1 MEAAPWWLLIVAP
14 FVLFAL
20 GWVAARIDIGHLMSE
35 SRALPSSYFKGLNY
49 LVNEQPDRAIDAFI
63 EVVKLD
69 PETIDLHFA
78 LGNLFRRRG
87 ETERAIRMHQ
97 NLLSRPDLPEDQRTH
112 ALFELGQ
119 DYLKAGLLDR
129 AEETFTQLESSSYS
143 VDARRNLL
151 EIFQLE
157 KEWMKAISAAVELQE
172 MGAGSNQMR
181 IAQFYCELAQSAVNE
196 SRLADAKSQ
205 LEAGLAANR
214 KSVRAL
220 VLLGDIAAREGRD
233 EDAIGYWK
241 RIEQQSPPHIALV
254 AERMMDAFRRTGRF
268 TEGLML
274 LRSYFDTTPSIDL
287 LEAVLKAT
295 AELQGAQVASQVALD
310 ALHRSPSL
318 LALSQYLDS
327 RAELAEPAERAN
339 LEVVRN
345 LIHNHTRRIGRYTCA
360 NCGFKARQF
369 HWQCPGCSTWES
381 YPPLRSEEL
390 DLQTTL

>member
-1 MEAAPWWLLIVAP
+1 VEAAPSWLLIVAP

-35 SRALPSSYFKGLNY
+35 SRALPSSYFKGLNF

-97 NLLSRPDLPEDQRTH
+97 NLLSRPDLPEEQRTH
-112 ALFELGQ
+112 AMYELGQ

-129 AEETFTQLESSSYS
+129 AEETFTSLDTSSYS
-143 VDARRNLL
+143 PDARRNLL

-157 KEWMKAISAAVELQE
+157 KEWKKAIVAGMQLQE

-181 IAQFYCELAQSAVNE
+181 IAQFHCELAQSAINQ
-196 SRLADAKSQ
+196 SRLQDAKIE
-205 LEAGLAANR
+205 LEAALAANR

-220 VLLGDIAAREGRD
+220 ILLGDIEAREGRD
-233 EDAIGYWK
+233 EDAIAFWK

-254 AERMMDAFRRTGRF
+254 GERMMDAFRRTGQF
-268 TEGLML
+268 TEGLRL

-287 LEAVLKAT
+287 LEVVLKAT
-295 AELQGAQVASQVALD
+295 AEAQGAMVASQLALD

-327 RAELAEPAERAN
+327 RAELAEPNERAN

-345 LIHNHTRRIGRYTCA
+345 LIHNHTRRIGRYTCG

-390 DLQTTL
+390 DLQQSL

>member
-1 MEAAPWWLLIVAP
+1 VEAAPWWLLIVAP

-129 AEETFTQLESSSYS
+129 AEETFTQLEASSYS

-157 KEWMKAISAAVELQE
+157 KEWRKAISAAVELQE

-181 IAQFYCELAQSAVNE
+181 IAQFYCELAQTAVNE
-196 SRLADAKSQ
+196 SRLADAKTE

-220 VLLGDIAAREGRD
+220 VLLGDIAAREARD

-287 LEAVLKAT
+287 LEVVLKAT
-295 AELQGAQVASQVALD
+295 AESQGPQVASQVALD

-327 RAELAEPAERAN
+327 RAELAEQAERAN

-390 DLQTTL
+390 DLQSL